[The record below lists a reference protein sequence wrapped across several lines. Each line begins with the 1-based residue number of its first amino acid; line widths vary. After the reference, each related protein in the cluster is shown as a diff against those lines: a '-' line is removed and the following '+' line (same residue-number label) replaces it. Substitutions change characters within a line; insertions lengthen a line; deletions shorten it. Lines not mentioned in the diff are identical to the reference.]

1 MSTWDVPT
9 SPAPHAVLTPQ
20 ALSPQP
26 TTQGDYLSAGSGGYV
41 GDRMPTPSSD
51 RGMPSSEVSQDG
63 DRGLGVSS
71 FSVVICQ
78 CGEKSEENTAKIHLI
93 YRVPPIIC

>member
-26 TTQGDYLSAGSGGYV
+26 TSTQGDYLSAGGGGYA
-41 GDRMPTPSSD
+41 GDRIPTPSSD
-51 RGMPSSEVSQDG
+51 RGMPSGEVNQDG
-63 DRGLGVSS
+63 DRGLGVRS
-71 FSVVICQ
+71 FSLAML
-78 CGEKSEENTAKIHLI
+78 SAW
-93 YRVPPIIC
+93 